1 MARYIFGNIT
11 GEIMIRIST
20 LSAGLLATL
29 LLSSSAALAAD
40 LMVTTVDDGAGPES
54 ITAAPDG
61 GLILGSAN
69 KPAIYRSAK
78 GATEAKKFIDASA
91 DGAVTFLGV
100 LSEPATNTLWACE
113 LKPTADG
120 KGRASTL
127 VSYNLKSGA
136 PKSRWALPGATNVC
150 NDMSVG
156 PDKALYVSDTGNG
169 RIYRLKPGAAEGEL
183 VLEDKT
189 DLGGIDGLAFMNG
202 VLYANNVQAGT
213 IWRVPLDSAG
223 KAGTPVQ
230 IKLDVPLKGPDGM
243 RVAGNALFV
252 AENRNNRASMI
263 TISGDTGHVT
273 MVLGGLA
280 TPTAIEPAG
289 NVLWV
294 GDRIR
299 DNATAIPMPK

>member
-1 MARYIFGNIT
+1 MSRMSN
-11 GEIMIRIST
+11 
-20 LSAGLLATL
+20 LSAALLAAL
-29 LLSSSAALAAD
+29 LLSSSAALAD
-40 LMVTTVDDGAGPES
+40 LTVTTVDNNAGPES

-69 KPAIYRSAK
+69 KPAIYRSTK

-100 LSEPATNTLWACE
+100 LSDKATNTLWACE
-113 LKPTADG
+113 LKAAPDG
-120 KGRASTL
+120 KSRLSTL
-127 VSYNLKSGA
+127 VGYDLKTGA
-136 PKSRWALPGATNVC
+136 PKSRWALPGASNVC

-156 PDKALYVSDTGNG
+156 PDKALYISDTGNG
-169 RIYRLKPGAAEGEL
+169 RIYRLKPGSTDTEL
-183 VLEDKT
+183 VLEDKAN
-189 DLGGIDGLAFMNG
+189 LGGIDGLTFLNG

-213 IWRVPLDSAG
+213 IWRVPLDSSG

-243 RVAGNALFV
+243 RAFGNALFV
-252 AENRNNRASMI
+252 AENRNQRASMI
-263 TISGDTGHVT
+263 TIDGDNGHVT

-280 TPTAIEPAG
+280 TPTAIEPVG
-289 NVLWV
+289 NILWV

-299 DNATAIPMPK
+299 DNAVAIAMPK